1 MTIDQKRIADL
12 CRMHDIILLSVF
24 GSVVRGE
31 DHLGSDMDLL
41 VRFGRRKTLIDLI
54 GIEEQFEQA
63 LGRKVDLVTEAALS
77 PFMRDRVL
85 LEARVIYERAA

>member
-24 GSVVRGE
+24 GSVARGE
-31 DHLGSDMDLL
+31 DHLGSDIDLL

-77 PFMRDRVL
+77 PFRRDHVL